1 MGEWQRGEFSCSRE
15 RVWLR
20 EKSDMRGGGRV
31 DSNESGSTSTDIST
45 GQMVK
50 VVKVVKGDGRLEN
63 WKRRCVA
70 EEAEAEAQEGGKAKA
85 SSAAGVGVGVSV
97 L

>member
-1 MGEWQRGEFSCSRE
+1 
-15 RVWLR
+15 
-20 EKSDMRGGGRV
+20 
-31 DSNESGSTSTDIST
+31 
-45 GQMVK
+45 MVK